1 MKLLVLYSSCEGQTL
16 KIAKHIVAKLPQEQ
30 LTVDY
35 QNLAQIPQSVNWSDY
50 DKVLIGASIRYGKF
64 RPHLYALLAKHQQ
77 QLAKLPVA
85 FFGVCLTARKPE
97 KSTPE
102 TSVYMKKLN
111 LRAQWMPKTQAI
123 FAGALLYSRYTWWQT
138 RLIQMIMKMTGG
150 STDTSQD
157 IELTDWSKVDDF
169 AMQFAKLNK

>member
-16 KIAKHIVAKLPQEQ
+16 KIAKHIIAQQPQTD
-30 LTVDY
+30 LSVDY
-35 QNLAQIPQSVNWSDY
+35 QNLEQLQQAVNWSDY

-64 RPHLYALLAKHQQ
+64 RPHLYSLLAKYQQ
-77 QLAKLPVA
+77 QLANLPVA

-111 LRAQWMPKTQAI
+111 QRAEWMPERQAI

-169 AMQFAKLNK
+169 AMHFAKLNK

>member
-16 KIAKHIVAKLPQEQ
+16 KIAQHIVAQ
-30 LTVDY
+30 
-35 QNLAQIPQSVNWSDY
+35 LAQTPNSVNYLSIEDTQSALQLDAF

-64 RPHLYALLAKHQQ
+64 RPKLFSLLSEN
-77 QLAKLPVA
+77 QLQLSKMPVA

-97 KSTPE
+97 KNTPE

-111 LRAQWMPKTQAI
+111 QTAAWTPKLQAV

-138 RLIQMIMKMTGG
+138 LLIQLIMKMTGG
-150 STDTSQD
+150 STDKSQD
-157 IELTDWSKVDDF
+157 IELTDWSKVD
-169 AMQFAKLNK
+169 QFATQFSDLNK

>member
-16 KIAKHIVAKLPQEQ
+16 KIAKHIVEQ
-30 LTVDY
+30 QSLAAVSVDY
-35 QNLAQIPQSVNWSDY
+35 QNLEVLQQSVNWSDY

-64 RPHLYALLAKHQQ
+64 RPQLYSLLANHQQ
-77 QLAKLPVA
+77 QLASLPVA

-111 LRAQWMPKTQAI
+111 QRAQWVPKCQAI
-123 FAGALLYSRYTWWQT
+123 FAGALLYSRYTWWQR

-169 AMQFAKLNK
+169 ATQFANLHK